1 MNPKYH
7 YDNIGQLLAKHPPL
21 IGVIEQ
27 HGIPEPT
34 TNSQLD
40 DLKSPN
46 ATIDTYGNVFSLFQ
60 SKNLRWQ
67 GNQRLAE
74 MDQDARGQVFK
85 ANGDHYHFALNML
98 WDLVEPTTKRD
109 LFGAKHLD
117 PASGLVVDKKDVQSY
132 LTEYS
137 SAWHLLNKPEER
149 VMHMDAVTQLANY
162 HKQNTAYD
170 SHQAIQKSVNSLYG
184 FMVTGRNDSSGAHHG
199 LPKKVAGMYGITGNQ
214 VVAGAE
220 RSVVETLMKY
230 KPEQFDLLGSER
242 LTTQQKQMF
251 LEEAF
256 KNRGTI
262 QVDAVLAED
271 GNRWKLVLREYEE
284 QEDWYPLPNDYLP
297 LNVLGDL
304 LINGEPAYIPWN
316 EAQRMSLSAEIVS
329 GLHQIEETKGNK
341 FSSIWEDLMTHEKE
355 YLGTYNEAP
364 TIRPDTLS
372 GQQFPKT
379 DIFKGFLLGAM
390 QNFSKAQVDF
400 VLKPMIEHFR
410 KDRGD
415 ILYESERYISDPT
428 DDQIR
433 DYINNELAKHGDR
446 TTKIKEYFS
455 INQHTFSFLFE
466 APMTPEQTIETDENL
481 IPFL

>member
-7 YDNIGQLLAKHPPL
+7 YDNIGQLLAKKPL
-21 IGVIEQ
+21 LVGAIEKG
-27 HGIPEPT
+27 GIPEPT
-34 TNSQLD
+34 TDSQLEA
-40 DLKSPN
+40 LKSPN
-46 ATIDTYGNVFSLFQ
+46 ATINTYGNVFSLFQ

-74 MDQDARGQVFK
+74 MDQDARAKRFK
-85 ANGDHYHFALNML
+85 KNGDYYNLTLNLL
-98 WDLVEPTTKRD
+98 WDIVDHETQID
-109 LFGAKHLD
+109 LYAGTFVDTSSAN
-117 PASGLVVDKKDVQSY
+117 VIDKKEVKSY
-132 LTEYS
+132 LNNNS
-137 SAWHLLNKPEER
+137 SAWHIIDKDEER
-149 VMHMDAVTQLANY
+149 VMHMDSTHQLANFY
-162 HKQNTAYD
+162 AQKAAYD
-170 SHQAIQKSVNSLYG
+170 NDKAIQKAVKSLWS
-184 FMVTGRNDSSGAHHG
+184 FMVTGRNDSTGVHHG
-199 LPKKVAGMYGITGNQ
+199 IPAKTNVYGITGNQ
-214 VVAGAE
+214 VASGAE
-220 RSVVETLMKY
+220 RAVVETLMKY
-230 KPEQFDLLGSER
+230 KKSQFDLLGADR
-242 LTTQQKQMF
+242 LTPQMKTFF
-251 LEEAF
+251 LDEAF

-262 QVDAVLAED
+262 QVDVALAED
-271 GNRWKLVLREYEE
+271 GQRWKLVLREYEE
-284 QEDWYPLPNDYLP
+284 QEDWFDLPNDYLP
-297 LNVLGDL
+297 IKVLGDL
-304 LINGEPAYIPWN
+304 LIDGRPVYFDWN
-316 EAQRMSLSAEIVS
+316 EVHRMSLSPEIVS
-329 GLHQIEETKGNK
+329 GLHQIEETRGNK

-355 YLGTYNEAP
+355 YLGTKNQAP